1 MTQCKTR
8 VLRELEVVAGSMA
21 FGRATGCACSF
32 VLPVYLLA
40 SEVILRHVKPLAW
53 AWPKNHINFTA
64 VDALPV
70 AQAPEETSQ
79 KLIRL
84 KLLKPTARWFQLI

>member
-1 MTQCKTR
+1 MFFC
-8 VLRELEVVAGSMA
+8 
-21 FGRATGCACSF
+21 
-32 VLPVYLLA
+32 LPVYLLA

-53 AWPKNHINFTA
+53 AWPKNH
-64 VDALPV
+64 PV